1 MEAHHPARSAEQP
14 ITTRWKRRE
23 NGRVLHLRPS
33 GSRDHRDMLAGR
45 PTRTSGHG
53 VDPEFEAG
61 HVGREADD
69 ERTHIPA
76 DVE

>member
-1 MEAHHPARSAEQP
+1 
-14 ITTRWKRRE
+14 
-23 NGRVLHLRPS
+23 
-33 GSRDHRDMLAGR
+33 MLAGR